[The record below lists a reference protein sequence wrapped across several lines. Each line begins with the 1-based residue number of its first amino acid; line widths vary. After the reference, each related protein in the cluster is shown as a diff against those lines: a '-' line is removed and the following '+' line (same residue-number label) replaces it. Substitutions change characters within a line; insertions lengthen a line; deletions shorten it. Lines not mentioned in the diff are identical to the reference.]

1 MNQRGR
7 KSTASM
13 SLKPVAASLTAP
25 LEPPTEMGE
34 REKAEWR
41 AIVDRMGSDWFPR
54 ETQPLL
60 RTLCSVVVQ
69 LNDISE
75 AFAALGPGVP
85 SDPVGWKR
93 YRELT
98 KMRSLVGAQ
107 LASVATKLRL
117 TNQSRSHPERAYNEA
132 KRRLEAADCPW
143 NDNVIDSRRDQ

>member
-7 KSTASM
+7 KSAASI
-13 SLKPVAASLTAP
+13 SIKPMAASLSAP
-25 LEPPTEMGE
+25 LEPPAEMGE

-60 RTLCSVVVQ
+60 RALCSVVVQ

-75 AFAALGPGVP
+75 AFASLGPRVP
-85 SDPVGWKR
+85 SDPAAWKR

-98 KMRSLVGAQ
+98 KMRLLVGGQ
-107 LASVATKLRL
+107 LASVMTKLRL

-132 KRRLEAADCPW
+132 KRRLAEADCPW
-143 NDNVIDSRRDQ
+143 NDQCN